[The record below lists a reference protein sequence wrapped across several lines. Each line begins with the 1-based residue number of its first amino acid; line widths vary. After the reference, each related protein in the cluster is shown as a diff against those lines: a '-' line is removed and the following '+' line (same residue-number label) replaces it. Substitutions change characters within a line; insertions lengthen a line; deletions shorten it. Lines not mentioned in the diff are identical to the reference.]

1 MPSSPDSKYATAT
14 PSEQGSNRYE
24 DRRNSRDRR
33 SGEDR
38 RKKQEPFEGPDRRS
52 GKDRRE
58 GDRRTRKHR
67 RIPIFAKLAI
77 VSTFLMS
84 LFICSIS
91 FIILWEQK
99 QQFVSQLID
108 FGDSLVRIAGSNAA
122 DKILGEEE
130 LVLFQLAKNLA
141 QNEQVL
147 FAVITDHKKIVRAH
161 SRMENVGLPY
171 EPPQKVTVLQAAG
184 SVRKSIIR
192 LGEEEVLYFETQ
204 VLYQNLKVG
213 EVHLA
218 VSQAKILKSLSDAKF
233 FVVMLTLVVIGLGI
247 VLSLGLSMYFTVP
260 IRQLSETAKA
270 LGMGQF
276 SHRVRTKR
284 NDEFGDLA
292 FAFNRMAEDL
302 EVKEKI
308 KDSFGRYVTPEI
320 VDIILANPESQWMK
334 GATVEASVLFVDIR
348 GFTALSENKT
358 PEVIVDLLNDYLTRV
373 TDSVIKH
380 GGHVNKFVGDEA
392 MAVFGAPAANPD
404 HAQAAVRA
412 ALEIQDE
419 IADLNLQKK
428 MNGMKIGVGVGIN
441 SGEMLSGNLGSQK
454 RMEYT
459 VIGDNVNIASRLT
472 KVAKAGEVLISKKT
486 FDAIGEKEGDLR
498 FEERG
503 KAPVKGRRAH
513 VTIYSVTRSKEEQ
526 YGDLQAQG

>member
-1 MPSSPDSKYATAT
+1 MA
-14 PSEQGSNRYE
+14 
-24 DRRNSRDRR
+24 
-33 SGEDR
+33 
-38 RKKQEPFEGPDRRS
+38 
-52 GKDRRE
+52 
-58 GDRRTRKHR
+58 
-67 RIPIFAKLAI
+67 
-77 VSTFLMS
+77 
-84 LFICSIS
+84 LFICFIS
-91 FIILWEQK
+91 FIILLEQK
-99 QQFVSQLID
+99 QQFISQLTD

-147 FAVITDHKKIVRAH
+147 FAVITDHKKIIRAH
-161 SRMENVGLPY
+161 SRMENLGLAY
-171 EPPQKVTVLQAAG
+171 EPPEKITILQATG
-184 SVRKSIIR
+184 PVRKSILR
-192 LGEEEVLYFETQ
+192 LQDEEVLYFETD

-218 VSQAKILKSLSDAKF
+218 VSQAKIHKSLNDAKF
-233 FVVMLTLVVIGLGI
+233 FVLMLTLVVIGLG
-247 VLSLGLSMYFTVP
+247 VLLSLGLSMYFTVP
-260 IRQLSETAKA
+260 IRQLSEMAKA
-270 LGMGQF
+270 LGMGKF
-276 SHRVRTKR
+276 SHRVKGDR

-302 EVKEKI
+302 DMKEKI

-320 VDIILANPESQWMK
+320 VDIILANPESRWMK

-358 PEVIVDLLNDYLTRV
+358 PETIVDLLNDYLTRV

-392 MAVFGAPAANPD
+392 MAVFGAPVANPD

-419 IADLNLQKK
+419 ISELNRQKK
-428 MNGMKIGVGVGIN
+428 TKGMKIGIGVGIN

-472 KVAKAGEVLISKKT
+472 KVAKAGEILISKKT
-486 FDAIGEKEGDLR
+486 FDAIENKDGELR
-498 FEERG
+498 FEEKGR
-503 KAPVKGRRAH
+503 APVKGRRAQ
-513 VTIYSVTRSKEEQ
+513 VTIYSVTRSKGEPYEP
-526 YGDLQAQG
+526 LKA

>member
-1 MPSSPDSKYATAT
+1 MPLSSDLKQPEAMPSEPV
-14 PSEQGSNRYE
+14 PNRYE
-24 DRRNSRDRR
+24 DRRSRRDRR

-38 RKKQEPFEGPDRRS
+38 RKSQEPFEGPDRRS
-52 GKDRRE
+52 GKDRRVGE
-58 GDRRTRKHR
+58 RRAKKHR
-67 RIPIFAKLAI
+67 RISIFAKLAI

-99 QQFVSQLID
+99 KQFVSQLTD
-108 FGDSLVRIAGSNAA
+108 FGESLVRIAGSNAA

-130 LVLFQLAKNLA
+130 LMLFQLAKNLA

-147 FAVITDHKKIVRAH
+147 FAVITDHKRIIRAH
-161 SRMENVGLPY
+161 SRMENLGLSY
-171 EPPQKVTVLQAAG
+171 EPPEKVKVLQAAG
-184 SVRKSIIR
+184 MVRKSIIR
-192 LGEEEVLYFETQ
+192 FGAEEALYFETQ
-204 VLYQNLKVG
+204 VLYQNLRVG
-213 EVHLA
+213 EVHVA

-233 FVVMLTLVVIGLGI
+233 FVLILTLGVIGLGI

-276 SHRVRTKR
+276 SHRVKTTR

-348 GFTALSENKT
+348 GFTAISENKT

-392 MAVFGAPAANPD
+392 MAVFGAPAPNPE

-419 IADLNLQKK
+419 IAELNLQKK
-428 MNGMKIGVGVGIN
+428 MNGMKIGIGVGIN

-472 KVAKAGEVLISKKT
+472 KVAKGGEILISKKT
-486 FDAIGEKEGDLR
+486 YDAIGEKEADLR

-513 VTIYSVTRSKEEQ
+513 VTIYSVTRSKGEE
-526 YGDLQAQG
+526 YGHLQAQG

>member
-1 MPSSPDSKYATAT
+1 MPSEPESKQATDT
-14 PSEQGSNRYE
+14 PSEQGSIRYE
-24 DRRNSRDRR
+24 DRRNRRDRR
-33 SGEDR
+33 SGENR
-38 RKKQEPFEGPDRRS
+38 RKKQKPFEGPDRRS
-52 GKDRRE
+52 GKDCRKGE
-58 GDRRTRKHR
+58 RRTRKHR
-67 RIPIFAKLAI
+67 RMPIFAKLAI
-77 VSTFLMS
+77 VSTFFMS

-99 QQFVSQLID
+99 QQFVSQLTD
-108 FGDSLVRIAGSNAA
+108 FGESLVRIAASNAA

-147 FAVITDHKKIVRAH
+147 FAVITDHKKIIRAH
-161 SRMENVGLPY
+161 SRMENLGLPY
-171 EPPQKVTVLQAAG
+171 EPPEKAAILQATG
-184 SVRKSIIR
+184 PVRKSVIL
-192 LGEEEVLYFETQ
+192 LGEEEALYFETL
-204 VLYQNLKVG
+204 VRYQNLKVG

-233 FVVMLTLVVIGLGI
+233 FVVMLTLMVIGLGI
-247 VLSLGLSMYFTVP
+247 ILSLGLSMYFTVP

-276 SHRVRTKR
+276 SHRVRTSR

-404 HAQAAVRA
+404 HALAAVRA

-419 IADLNLQKK
+419 IAELNLQKK
-428 MNGMKIGVGVGIN
+428 MDGMKIGVGVGIN

-472 KVAKAGEVLISKKT
+472 KVAKAGEILISKKT
-486 FDAIGEKEGDLR
+486 FDAIGDKEGELR
-498 FEERG
+498 FEPRG

-513 VTIYSVTRSKEEQ
+513 VTIYSVIRSKGEE

>member
-1 MPSSPDSKYATAT
+1 MPYSSDPKHSAIA
-14 PSEQGSNRYE
+14 PSQKGSNRYE
-24 DRRNSRDRR
+24 DRRDGRDRR
-33 SGEDR
+33 SDEDR
-38 RKKQEPFEGPDRRS
+38 RKQQEPFEGPDRRS
-52 GKDRRE
+52 GNDRRKGE
-58 GDRRTRKHR
+58 RRARRRR
-67 RIPIFAKLAI
+67 RIPIFAKLAT

-84 LFICSIS
+84 LFICFIS
-91 FIILWEQK
+91 FIILLEQK
-99 QQFVSQLID
+99 QQFISQLTD
-108 FGDSLVRIAGSNAA
+108 FGDSLVRIAANNAA

-130 LVLFQLAKNLA
+130 LALFQLAKNLA

-147 FAVITDHKKIVRAH
+147 FAVITDRKKIIRAH
-161 SRMENVGLPY
+161 SRMENLGLAY
-171 EPPQKVTVLQAAG
+171 EPPEKITILQATG
-184 SVRKSIIR
+184 PVRKSIIR
-192 LGEEEVLYFETQ
+192 LQEEEVLYFETQ

-218 VSQAKILKSLSDAKF
+218 VSQAKIVKSLSDAKF
-233 FVVMLTLVVIGLGI
+233 FVLMLTLVVIGLG
-247 VLSLGLSMYFTVP
+247 VLLSLGLSTYFTVP
-260 IRQLSETAKA
+260 VRQLSEMAKA

-276 SHRVRTKR
+276 SHRVKSAR
-284 NDEFGDLA
+284 NDEIGDLA

-302 EVKEKI
+302 EMKEKI

-348 GFTALSENKT
+348 GFTALSENKA
-358 PEVIVDLLNDYLTRV
+358 PETIVDLLNDYLTRV
-373 TDSVIKH
+373 TDTVIKH

-392 MAVFGAPAANPD
+392 MAVFGAPAANRD

-419 IADLNLQKK
+419 ITELNRQKK
-428 MNGMKIGVGVGIN
+428 MNGMKIGIGVGIN

-472 KVAKAGEVLISKKT
+472 KVAKAGEILISKKT
-486 FDAIGEKEGDLR
+486 FDAIEEKEGDLR

-503 KAPVKGRRAH
+503 KAPVRGRREH
-513 VTIYSVTRSKEEQ
+513 VTIYSVTRSKGDQDE
-526 YGDLQAQG
+526 DLQAQG

>member
-1 MPSSPDSKYATAT
+1 MPAASESTHATAT

-24 DRRNSRDRR
+24 DRRNRRDRR

-38 RKKQEPFEGPDRRS
+38 RKKQESFEGPDRRS
-52 GKDRRE
+52 GKDRRKGE
-58 GDRRTRKHR
+58 RRTRKHR
-67 RIPIFAKLAI
+67 RMPIFAKLAI

-99 QQFVSQLID
+99 KQFVSQLTD
-108 FGDSLVRIAGSNAA
+108 FGENLVRIAASNSA

-147 FAVITDHKKIVRAH
+147 FAVITDHKRIIRAH
-161 SRMENVGLPY
+161 SRMENLGLPY
-171 EPPQKVTVLQAAG
+171 EPPEKATILQATG
-184 SVRKSIIR
+184 PVRKSVIR
-192 LGEEEVLYFETQ
+192 LDEEEILYFEAQ

-218 VSQAKILKSLSDAKF
+218 VSQAKILKTLSDAKF
-233 FVVMLTLVVIGLGI
+233 FVLMLTLLVIGLGI
-247 VLSLGLSMYFTVP
+247 ILSLGLSMYFTVP

-276 SHRVRTKR
+276 SHRVRTSR
-284 NDEFGDLA
+284 NDECGDLA

-373 TDSVIKH
+373 TDSVIKY

-404 HAQAAVRA
+404 HALAAIRA

-419 IADLNLQKK
+419 IAELNRQKK

-472 KVAKAGEVLISKKT
+472 KVAKAGEILISKKT
-486 FDAIGEKEGDLR
+486 FDAVGEKESELR
-498 FEERG
+498 FEARG

-513 VTIYSVTRSKEEQ
+513 VTIYSVTRSKGEE

>member
-1 MPSSPDSKYATAT
+1 MPSAPDSKFPIAT
-14 PSEQGSNRYE
+14 PSEQGLNPYR
-24 DRRNSRDRR
+24 DRRSSGDRR

-38 RKKQEPFEGPDRRS
+38 RKNQEPFEGPDRRS
-52 GKDRRE
+52 GKDRRVGE
-58 GDRRTRKHR
+58 RRVRKHR

-99 QQFVSQLID
+99 QQFVWQLTD

-147 FAVITDHKKIVRAH
+147 FAVITDHKKIIRAH
-161 SRMENVGLPY
+161 SRMENLGLPY
-171 EPPQKVTVLQAAG
+171 EPPEKAAVLEDG
-184 SVRKSIIR
+184 GPVRKSITR
-192 LGEEEVLYFETQ
+192 VGDEEALYFETEI
-204 VLYQNLKVG
+204 LYQNLKVG

-218 VSQAKILKSLSDAKF
+218 VSQAKIHKSLSDAKF
-233 FVVMLTLVVIGLGI
+233 FVLVLTLVVIGLGI

-270 LGMGQF
+270 LGMGHF

-320 VDIILANPESQWMK
+320 VDIILANPENQWMK

-392 MAVFGAPAANPD
+392 MAVFGAPAANPH

-412 ALEIQDE
+412 ALEIQDDMAE
-419 IADLNLQKK
+419 LNRQKK
-428 MNGMKIGVGVGIN
+428 MTGMKIGVGVGIN
-441 SGEMLSGNLGSQK
+441 SGEMLCGNLGSQK

-486 FDAIGEKEGDLR
+486 FDAIGEKERDLI

>member
-1 MPSSPDSKYATAT
+1 MPSAPDSKQSTVT

-24 DRRNSRDRR
+24 DRRNTRDRR

-38 RKKQEPFEGPDRRS
+38 RKKQEPFEGPDRRG
-52 GKDRRE
+52 GKDRRQGE
-58 GDRRTRKHR
+58 RRTRKHR

-99 QQFVSQLID
+99 QQFVSQLTD
-108 FGDSLVRIAGSNAA
+108 FGESLVRIAASNAA
-122 DKILGEEE
+122 DKILGEED

-147 FAVITDHKKIVRAH
+147 FAVITDHKKIIRAH
-161 SRMENVGLPY
+161 SRMENLGLPY
-171 EPPQKVTVLQAAG
+171 EPPEKAVILQATG
-184 SVRKSIIR
+184 PVRKSVIR
-192 LGEEEVLYFETQ
+192 LGEEEALYFETL
-204 VLYQNLKVG
+204 VRYQNLKVG

-247 VLSLGLSMYFTVP
+247 ILSLGLSMYFTVP

-276 SHRVRTKR
+276 SHRVRTSR

-404 HAQAAVRA
+404 HALAAVRA

-419 IADLNLQKK
+419 IAELNLQKK
-428 MNGMKIGVGVGIN
+428 MDGMKIGVGVGIN

-472 KVAKAGEVLISKKT
+472 KVAKAGEILISKKT
-486 FDAIGEKEGDLR
+486 FDAIGDKESELR
-498 FEERG
+498 FEPRG

-513 VTIYSVTRSKEEQ
+513 VTIYSVIRSKGEE

>member
-1 MPSSPDSKYATAT
+1 MPDTPDSKQSTAM
-14 PSEQGSNRYE
+14 PSEPGTSRYE
-24 DRRNSRDRR
+24 DRRDRRDRR
-33 SGEDR
+33 SDEDR
-38 RKKQEPFEGPDRRS
+38 RKKQEPFERPDRRS
-52 GKDRRE
+52 EKDRRTGE
-58 GDRRTRKHR
+58 RRARR
-67 RIPIFAKLAI
+67 RWRIPMLAKLAI

-84 LFICSIS
+84 LFICFIS

-99 QQFVSQLID
+99 QQFVSQLTD
-108 FGDSLVRIAGSNAA
+108 FGESLVRIAGSNAA
-122 DKILGEEE
+122 DKILGEED

-147 FAVITDHKKIVRAH
+147 YAVITDHKKIILAH
-161 SRMENVGLPY
+161 SRMENLGLAY
-171 EPPQKVTVLQAAG
+171 QPPEKIMILQATG
-184 SVRKSIIR
+184 QVRKSIIR
-192 LGEEEVLYFETQ
+192 QQDEEVLYFETP
-204 VLYQNLKVG
+204 VWYQNLKVG

-233 FVVMLTLVVIGLGI
+233 FVLILTLLVIGLGI
-247 VLSLGLSMYFTVP
+247 LLSLGLSMYFTVP

-270 LGMGQF
+270 LGMGQL
-276 SHRVRTKR
+276 SHRVKTIR

-358 PEVIVDLLNDYLTRV
+358 PEAIVDLLNDYLTRV

-392 MAVFGAPAANPD
+392 MAVFGAPAVNPN

-419 IADLNLQKK
+419 IAELNRQKK
-428 MNGMKIGVGVGIN
+428 MNGMKIGIGVGIN

-472 KVAKAGEVLISKKT
+472 KVAKAGEILISKRT
-486 FDAIGEKEGDLR
+486 FDAIGKKDGDLR

-503 KAPVKGRRAH
+503 KAPVKGRQAH
-513 VTIYSVTRSKEEQ
+513 VTIYSVSRSKGEQ

>member
-1 MPSSPDSKYATAT
+1 MPSSPDSKCALT
-14 PSEQGSNRYE
+14 PPAEQGSNRYE
-24 DRRNSRDRR
+24 ERRGSRDRR
-33 SGEDR
+33 GGEDR

-52 GKDRRE
+52 GKDRRKGE
-58 GDRRTRKHR
+58 RRARKHR

-99 QQFVSQLID
+99 QQFLSQLND
-108 FGDSLVRIAGSNAA
+108 LGDSLVRIAGNNAA

-147 FAVITDHKKIVRAH
+147 FAAITDHKRIIRAH
-161 SRMENVGLPY
+161 SRMENVGLLY
-171 EPPQKVTVLQAAG
+171 EPPQKVTTLQAAG
-184 SVRKSIIR
+184 PVRKSIIR

-233 FVVMLTLVVIGLGI
+233 FVLMLTLAVIGLGI
-247 VLSLGLSMYFTVP
+247 MLSLGLSMYFTVP

-334 GATVEASVLFVDIR
+334 GATVDASVLFVDIR

-358 PEVIVDLLNDYLTRV
+358 PEVIVELLNDYLTRV
-373 TDSVIKH
+373 TDRVIKH

-404 HAQAAVRA
+404 HALAAVRA
-412 ALEIQDE
+412 GLDIQDA
-419 IADLNLQKK
+419 IAELNLQKK

-472 KVAKAGEVLISKKT
+472 KVAKAGEILISKTT
-486 FDAIGEKEGDLR
+486 FDAIGEKEAELS
-498 FEERG
+498 FEARG

-513 VTIYSVTRSKEEQ
+513 VTIYSVSRAKGEE
-526 YGDLQAQG
+526 YEDLRAQG

>member
-1 MPSSPDSKYATAT
+1 MPESRNATAT
-14 PSEQGSNRYE
+14 PSEQNSNGYE
-24 DRRNSRDRR
+24 DRRGSRGRR

-38 RKKQEPFEGPDRRS
+38 RKKQEPIEGPDRRS
-52 GKDRRE
+52 GKDRRKGE
-58 GDRRTRKHR
+58 RRARKHR

-77 VSTFLMS
+77 VSTLLTS

-99 QQFVSQLID
+99 KQFVSQLTD
-108 FGDSLVRIAGSNAA
+108 FGESLVRIAGSNAA

-130 LVLFQLAKNLA
+130 LVLFQLTKNLA

-147 FAVITDHKKIVRAH
+147 FAVITDHKKIIRAH
-161 SRMENVGLPY
+161 NRMENLGLPY
-171 EPPQKVTVLQAAG
+171 QPPEKVQVLQAAG
-184 SVRKSIIR
+184 PVKKSTIR
-192 LGEEEVLYFETQ
+192 LGDEEALYFETQ
-204 VLYQNLKVG
+204 VHYQSLKVG

-218 VSQAKILKSLSDAKF
+218 VSQAKILRSLSDAKF
-233 FVVMLTLVVIGLGI
+233 FVLILTLVVICLGV
-247 VLSLGLSMYFTVP
+247 VLSLVLSMYFTVP
-260 IRQLSETAKA
+260 IRQLSATAKA

-276 SHRVRTKR
+276 SHRVKTRR

-308 KDSFGRYVTPEI
+308 EESFGRYVTPEI
-320 VDIILANPESQWMK
+320 VNIILANPESRWMK
-334 GATVEASVLFVDIR
+334 GAMVEASVLFVDIR

-373 TDSVIKH
+373 TDRVIKH

-392 MAVFGAPAANPD
+392 MAVFGAPVPNPD

-419 IADLNLQKK
+419 IAELNLQKK
-428 MNGMKIGVGVGIN
+428 MDGMKIGVGVGIN

-486 FDAIGEKEGDLR
+486 FDALGGKETELK

-503 KAPVKGRRAH
+503 KAPVKGRRPH
-513 VTIYSVTRSKEEQ
+513 VPVYSVTRSRGEE
-526 YGDLQAQG
+526 YGNLQA

>member
-1 MPSSPDSKYATAT
+1 MHFTPDSKPTTAA
-14 PSEQGSNRYE
+14 PSAQGSNRYE
-24 DRRNSRDRR
+24 DRRAKRDRR

-38 RKKQEPFEGPDRRS
+38 RKKQEPFEGPDKRS
-52 GKDRRE
+52 GKDRRKE
-58 GDRRTRKHR
+58 ERRTRKHR

-99 QQFVSQLID
+99 QQFIAQLTD
-108 FGDSLVRIAGSNAA
+108 FGDSLVRIAGGNAA
-122 DKILGEEE
+122 DKILGEED

-141 QNEQVL
+141 QNEQVI
-147 FAVITDHKKIVRAH
+147 FAVITDHKRIIRAH
-161 SRMENVGLPY
+161 SRMENLGLAY
-171 EPPQKVTVLQAAG
+171 EPPEKVKVLRATG
-184 SVRKSIIR
+184 LVRKSIIR
-192 LGEEEVLYFETQ
+192 MGEEEALYFETQ
-204 VLYQNLKVG
+204 VMYQNLKVG

-218 VSQAKILKSLSDAKF
+218 VSQAKILKTLSDAKF
-233 FVVMLTLVVIGLGI
+233 FVLMLTLLVIGLGI

-276 SHRVRTKR
+276 SHRVRTAR

-373 TDSVIKH
+373 TDSVIKQ
-380 GGHVNKFVGDEA
+380 GGHVNKFVGDEV
-392 MAVFGAPAANPD
+392 MAVFGAPAANPN
-404 HAQAAVRA
+404 HAQAAVSA
-412 ALEIQDE
+412 GLEIQDE
-419 IADLNLQKK
+419 IAELNRQKK
-428 MNGMKIGVGVGIN
+428 MDGMKIGVGVGIN
-441 SGEMLSGNLGSQK
+441 SGEMLSGNLGSQR

-472 KVAKAGEVLISKKT
+472 KVAKAGEILISKNT
-486 FDAIGEKEGDLR
+486 FDAVGDKEGDLR

-513 VTIYSVTRSKEEQ
+513 VTIYSVTRSKGER

>member
-1 MPSSPDSKYATAT
+1 
-14 PSEQGSNRYE
+14 
-24 DRRNSRDRR
+24 
-33 SGEDR
+33 
-38 RKKQEPFEGPDRRS
+38 
-52 GKDRRE
+52 
-58 GDRRTRKHR
+58 
-67 RIPIFAKLAI
+67 
-77 VSTFLMS
+77 MS
-84 LFICSIS
+84 LFICFIS

-99 QQFVSQLID
+99 QQFISQLTD

-161 SRMENVGLPY
+161 SRMENLGLAY
-171 EPPQKVTVLQAAG
+171 EPPEKVAILRPTGRCEKHHPCGERSSTLKRS
-184 SVRKSIIR
+184 SV
-192 LGEEEVLYFETQ
+192 
-204 VLYQNLKVG
+204 QNLKVG
-213 EVHLA
+213 EVHVA

-233 FVVMLTLVVIGLGI
+233 FVLMLTLVVIGMGV

-276 SHRVRTKR
+276 SHRVRTTR

-358 PEVIVDLLNDYLTRV
+358 PETIVDLLNDYLTRV

-412 ALEIQDE
+412 ALEIRMRSE
-419 IADLNLQKK
+419 LNRQKK
-428 MNGMKIGVGVGIN
+428 
-441 SGEMLSGNLGSQK
+441 
-454 RMEYT
+454 
-459 VIGDNVNIASRLT
+459 
-472 KVAKAGEVLISKKT
+472 
-486 FDAIGEKEGDLR
+486 
-498 FEERG
+498 
-503 KAPVKGRRAH
+503 
-513 VTIYSVTRSKEEQ
+513 
-526 YGDLQAQG
+526 

>member
-1 MPSSPDSKYATAT
+1 MPSSPDSKFGITT
-14 PSEQGSNRYE
+14 PSAQGSNRYE
-24 DRRNSRDRR
+24 DRRNSRERR

-52 GKDRRE
+52 GKDRRRGE
-58 GDRRTRKHR
+58 RRTRKHR

-108 FGDSLVRIAGSNAA
+108 FGDGLVRIAGSNAA

-147 FAVITDHKKIVRAH
+147 FAVITDHKKIVLAH

-171 EPPQKVTVLQAAG
+171 DPPQKVNVLQAAG

-192 LGEEEVLYFETQ
+192 LGEEEVLYFETT

-373 TDSVIKH
+373 TDSVIRH

-404 HAQAAVRA
+404 HALAAVRA
-412 ALEIQDE
+412 GLEIQDE
-419 IADLNLQKK
+419 IAELNLQKK
-428 MNGMKIGVGVGIN
+428 MDGMKIGVGVGIN

-472 KVAKAGEVLISKKT
+472 KVAKAGEILISKKT
-486 FDAIGEKEGDLR
+486 FDAIGEKERELR
-498 FEERG
+498 FEARG

-513 VTIYSVTRSKEEQ
+513 VTIYSVTRSKGEE
-526 YGDLQAQG
+526 YGDLQAQA

>member
-1 MPSSPDSKYATAT
+1 MRLSFDPKKPEAT
-14 PSEQGSNRYE
+14 PSEPVPNRYE
-24 DRRNSRDRR
+24 DRRSQRERR

-38 RKKQEPFEGPDRRS
+38 RKGQEPFEGPDRRS
-52 GKDRRE
+52 GKDRRAGE
-58 GDRRTRKHR
+58 RRAKKHR

-99 QQFVSQLID
+99 KQFVSQLTNL
-108 FGDSLVRIAGSNAA
+108 GESLVRIAGSNAA

-130 LVLFQLAKNLA
+130 LMLFQLAKNLA

-147 FAVITDHKKIVRAH
+147 FAVITDHKRIIRAH
-161 SRMENVGLPY
+161 SRMENLGLSY
-171 EPPQKVTVLQAAG
+171 KPPEKVRVLQGKGTVAK
-184 SVRKSIIR
+184 SVIR
-192 LGEEEVLYFETQ
+192 LGTEEALYFETQ
-204 VLYQNLKVG
+204 VLYQNLRVG

-218 VSQAKILKSLSDAKF
+218 VSQTKILKSLSDAKF
-233 FVVMLTLVVIGLGI
+233 FVLMLTLGVTGLGI
-247 VLSLGLSMYFTVP
+247 LLSLGLSMYFTVP

-276 SHRVRTKR
+276 SHRVKTSR

-320 VDIILANPESQWMK
+320 VDIILANPERQWMK

-348 GFTALSENKT
+348 GFTAISENKA

-392 MAVFGAPAANPD
+392 MAVFGAPAANPE

-412 ALEIQDE
+412 ALEIQDG
-419 IADLNLQKK
+419 IAELNLQKK
-428 MNGMKIGVGVGIN
+428 MNGMKIGIGVGIN
-441 SGEMLSGNLGSQK
+441 SGEMLSGTLGSQK

-472 KVAKAGEVLISKKT
+472 KVAKAGEVLISKNT
-486 FDAIGEKEGDLR
+486 YEAIGDKEPDLR

-513 VTIYSVTRSKEEQ
+513 VTIYSVTRSNKEE
-526 YGDLQAQG
+526 YGHLQAQG

>member
-1 MPSSPDSKYATAT
+1 MRATPDSKQSAAM
-14 PSEQGSNRYE
+14 PSEPGTSRYE
-24 DRRNSRDRR
+24 DRRNRRDRR
-33 SGEDR
+33 SDEDR
-38 RKKQEPFEGPDRRS
+38 RKKQEPFERPDRRS
-52 GKDRRE
+52 EKDRRTGE
-58 GDRRTRKHR
+58 RRARR
-67 RIPIFAKLAI
+67 RWRIPLLAKLAI

-84 LFICSIS
+84 LFICFIS
-91 FIILWEQK
+91 FIILWQQK
-99 QQFVSQLID
+99 QQFVSQLTD
-108 FGDSLVRIAGSNAA
+108 FGESLVTIAGSNAA

-130 LVLFQLAKNLA
+130 LMLFQLVKNLS

-147 FAVITDHKKIVRAH
+147 FAVITDHKKIIRAH
-161 SRMENVGLPY
+161 SRMENLGLAY
-171 EPPQKVTVLQAAG
+171 QPPEEIMILQATG
-184 SVRKSIIR
+184 QVRKSIIR
-192 LGEEEVLYFETQ
+192 QQDEEALYFETP
-204 VLYQNLKVG
+204 VWYQNLKVG

-233 FVVMLTLVVIGLGI
+233 FVIILTLVVIGLGI
-247 VLSLGLSMYFTVP
+247 LLSLGLSMYFTVP

-270 LGMGQF
+270 VGMGQF
-276 SHRVRTKR
+276 SHRVKTIR

-358 PEVIVDLLNDYLTRV
+358 PETIVDLLNDYLTRV

-392 MAVFGAPAANPD
+392 MAVFGAPAVNPN

-419 IADLNLQKK
+419 IAELNRQKK
-428 MNGMKIGVGVGIN
+428 MNGMKIGIGVGIN

-472 KVAKAGEVLISKKT
+472 KVAKAGEILISKRT
-486 FDAIGEKEGDLR
+486 FDAIGKKDGDLR

-503 KAPVKGRRAH
+503 KAPVKGRQAH
-513 VTIYSVTRSKEEQ
+513 VTIYSVSRSKGEQ

>member
-1 MPSSPDSKYATAT
+1 MPSAPDSKFPIAT
-14 PSEQGSNRYE
+14 PSEQGLNPYR
-24 DRRNSRDRR
+24 DRRSSGDRR

-38 RKKQEPFEGPDRRS
+38 RRKQEPFEGADRRS
-52 GKDRRE
+52 GKDRRVGE
-58 GDRRTRKHR
+58 RRVRKHR

-99 QQFVSQLID
+99 QQFVWQLTD

-147 FAVITDHKKIVRAH
+147 FAVITDHK
-161 SRMENVGLPY
+161 
-171 EPPQKVTVLQAAG
+171 
-184 SVRKSIIR
+184 
-192 LGEEEVLYFETQ
+192 
-204 VLYQNLKVG
+204 
-213 EVHLA
+213 
-218 VSQAKILKSLSDAKF
+218 
-233 FVVMLTLVVIGLGI
+233 
-247 VLSLGLSMYFTVP
+247 MYFTVP

-270 LGMGQF
+270 LGTGHF

-320 VDIILANPESQWMK
+320 VDIILANPENQWMK

-392 MAVFGAPAANPD
+392 MAVFGAPAANPH

-412 ALEIQDE
+412 ALEIQDDMAE
-419 IADLNLQKK
+419 LNRQKK
-428 MNGMKIGVGVGIN
+428 MTGMKIGVGVGIN
-441 SGEMLSGNLGSQK
+441 SGEMLCGNLGSQK

-486 FDAIGEKEGDLR
+486 FDAIGEKERDLI

>member
-1 MPSSPDSKYATAT
+1 MLSAPDSKDTSVT
-14 PSEQGSNRYE
+14 PSERCTNHYENR
-24 DRRNSRDRR
+24 RSSRDRR

-38 RKKQEPFEGPDRRS
+38 RKKQEPFEGPDRRR
-52 GKDRRE
+52 GEDRRKGE
-58 GDRRTRKHR
+58 RRTRKHR

-77 VSTFLMS
+77 ASTFLMS
-84 LFICSIS
+84 LFIGSIS

-99 QQFVSQLID
+99 QQFISQLND
-108 FGDSLVRIAGSNAA
+108 FGDSLVRIAASNAA

-130 LVLFQLAKNLA
+130 LVLFQLVKNLA
-141 QNEQVL
+141 KNEQVL
-147 FAVITDHKKIVRAH
+147 FAVITDHKKITLAH

-171 EPPQKVTVLQAAG
+171 KAPEKVEVLQGAG
-184 SVRKSIIR
+184 PVRKSIIR
-192 LGEEEVLYFETQ
+192 VGEEEALYFEAP
-204 VLYQNLKVG
+204 VRYQNLKVG

-218 VSQAKILKSLSDAKF
+218 VSQTKVLKSLSDAKF
-233 FVVMLTLVVIGLGI
+233 FVLMLTLVVIGLGI

-260 IRQLSETAKA
+260 IHQLSETAKA

-276 SHRVRTKR
+276 SHRVRTAR

-302 EVKEKI
+302 EMKEKI

-320 VDIILANPESQWMK
+320 VDIILANPENQWMK
-334 GATVEASVLFVDIR
+334 GARVEASVLFVDIR
-348 GFTALSENKT
+348 GFTALSEDKT
-358 PEVIVDLLNDYLTRV
+358 PEIIVDLLNDYLTRV

-392 MAVFGAPAANPD
+392 MAVFGAPAAIPN
-404 HAQAAVRA
+404 HARAAVRA

-419 IADLNLQKK
+419 IAELNRLKK
-428 MNGMKIGVGVGIN
+428 MIGMKIGVGVGIN
-441 SGEMLSGNLGSQK
+441 TGEMLSGNLGSQK

-472 KVAKAGEVLISKKT
+472 KVAKAGEILISKKT
-486 FDAIGEKEGDLR
+486 FDAIGEKEPDLK

-503 KAPVKGRRAH
+503 KAPVKGRQAH
-513 VTIYSVTRSKEEQ
+513 VATYSVARTKVETYEN
-526 YGDLQAQG
+526 LQAQG

>member
-1 MPSSPDSKYATAT
+1 MPLAPDSKYATVT

-24 DRRNSRDRR
+24 DRRSSRDRR
-33 SGEDR
+33 SGEER
-38 RKKQEPFEGPDRRS
+38 RKKQESFEGQDRRS
-52 GKDRRE
+52 GKDRRK
-58 GDRRTRKHR
+58 GDRRARKHR

-99 QQFVSQLID
+99 QQFISQLND
-108 FGDSLVRIAGSNAA
+108 FGDSLVRIAASNAA

-130 LVLFQLAKNLA
+130 LVLFQLVKNLA

-147 FAVITDHKKIVRAH
+147 FAVITDHKKITLAH
-161 SRMENVGLPY
+161 SRMENLGLPY
-171 EPPQKVTVLQAAG
+171 KAPEKVAVLQAAG
-184 SVRKSIIR
+184 PVRKSIIR
-192 LGEEEVLYFETQ
+192 AGEEEALYFEAQ
-204 VLYQNLKVG
+204 VRYQNLKVG

-233 FVVMLTLVVIGLGI
+233 FVLMLTLVVIGLGI

-276 SHRVRTKR
+276 SHRVRTTR

-302 EVKEKI
+302 EMKEKI

-320 VDIILANPESQWMK
+320 VDIILANPENQWMK

-392 MAVFGAPAANPD
+392 MAVFGAPAVIPN

-419 IADLNLQKK
+419 IGELNGQKK

-472 KVAKAGEVLISKKT
+472 KVAKAGEILISKKT
-486 FDAIGEKEGDLR
+486 FDAIGEKERDLK

-503 KAPVKGRRAH
+503 KAPVKGRQAH
-513 VTIYSVTRSKEEQ
+513 VTTYSVTRFRVEAYE
-526 YGDLQAQG
+526 DLQAQG

>member
-1 MPSSPDSKYATAT
+1 MPSAPDSKFPIAT
-14 PSEQGSNRYE
+14 PSEQGLNPYR
-24 DRRNSRDRR
+24 DRRSSGDRR

-38 RKKQEPFEGPDRRS
+38 RRKQEPFEGADRRS
-52 GKDRRE
+52 GKDRRVGE
-58 GDRRTRKHR
+58 RRVRKHR

-99 QQFVSQLID
+99 QQFVWQLTD

-147 FAVITDHKKIVRAH
+147 FAVITDHKKIIRAH
-161 SRMENVGLPY
+161 SRMENLGLPY
-171 EPPQKVTVLQAAG
+171 EPPEKAEVLEDG
-184 SVRKSIIR
+184 GPVRKSITR
-192 LGEEEVLYFETQ
+192 VGDEEALYFETEI
-204 VLYQNLKVG
+204 LYQNLKVG

-218 VSQAKILKSLSDAKF
+218 VSQAKIHKSLSDAKF
-233 FVVMLTLVVIGLGI
+233 FVLVLTLVVIGLGI

-270 LGMGQF
+270 LGTGHF

-320 VDIILANPESQWMK
+320 VDIILANPENQWMK

-373 TDSVIKH
+373 TDSVIKY

-392 MAVFGAPAANPD
+392 MVVFGAPAANPD
-404 HAQAAVRA
+404 HALAAIRA

-419 IADLNLQKK
+419 IAKLNRQKK

-472 KVAKAGEVLISKKT
+472 KVAKAGEILISKKT
-486 FDAIGEKEGDLR
+486 FDAVGEKESELR
-498 FEERG
+498 FEARG

-513 VTIYSVTRSKEEQ
+513 VTIYSVTRSKGEE

>member
-1 MPSSPDSKYATAT
+1 MLSAPDFEHTTVT
-14 PSEQGSNRYE
+14 PSEQGSNLYE
-24 DRRNSRDRR
+24 DRRNRRDRR

-38 RKKQEPFEGPDRRS
+38 RKKQEPFEGPGRRR
-52 GKDRRE
+52 GKERRRGE
-58 GDRRTRKHR
+58 RRVRKHR

-99 QQFVSQLID
+99 RQFISQLND
-108 FGDSLVRIAGSNAA
+108 FGDSLVRIAASNAA

-147 FAVITDHKKIVRAH
+147 FAVITDHKNITLAH

-171 EPPQKVTVLQAAG
+171 KAPGKVAVLQAG
-184 SVRKSIIR
+184 GPVRKSLIR
-192 LGEEEVLYFETQ
+192 AGEEEALYFEAQ
-204 VLYQNLKVG
+204 VRYQNLKVG

-233 FVVMLTLVVIGLGI
+233 FVLMLTVVVIGLGI

-260 IRQLSETAKA
+260 IRQLGETAKA

-276 SHRVRTKR
+276 SHRVRTAR

-320 VDIILANPESQWMK
+320 VDMILANPENQWMK
-334 GATVEASVLFVDIR
+334 GAIVEASVLFVDIR
-348 GFTALSENKT
+348 GFTSLSENKT
-358 PEVIVDLLNDYLTRV
+358 PEIIVDLLNDYLTRV
-373 TDSVIKH
+373 TESVIKH

-392 MAVFGAPAANPD
+392 MAVFGTPAAIPN
-404 HAQAAVRA
+404 HAQEAVRA

-419 IADLNLQKK
+419 MAELNRQKK

-441 SGEMLSGNLGSQK
+441 TGEMLSGNLGSQK

-472 KVAKAGEVLISKKT
+472 KVAKAGEILISKKT
-486 FDAIGEKEGDLR
+486 FDAVGEKEPDLK

-503 KAPVKGRRAH
+503 KAPVKGRQAH
-513 VTIYSVTRSKEEQ
+513 VTTYSVTRAKVEAYEN
-526 YGDLQAQG
+526 LQAQN

>member
-1 MPSSPDSKYATAT
+1 MPLTPDSKQSTAF
-14 PSEQGSNRYE
+14 PAEPASNRYE
-24 DRRNSRDRR
+24 DRRNTKDRR
-33 SGEDR
+33 RGEDR
-38 RKKQEPFEGPDRRS
+38 RKKQEPFEGPDRRN
-52 GKDRRE
+52 GKDRRKGE
-58 GDRRTRKHR
+58 RRARRRR

-77 VSTFLMS
+77 VSTFLMA
-84 LFICSIS
+84 LFICFIS
-91 FIILWEQK
+91 FIILLEQK
-99 QQFVSQLID
+99 QQFISQLTD

-147 FAVITDHKKIVRAH
+147 FAVITDHKKIIRAH
-161 SRMENVGLPY
+161 SRMENLGLAY
-171 EPPQKVTVLQAAG
+171 EPPEKITIVQATEP
-184 SVRKSIIR
+184 VRKSILR
-192 LGEEEVLYFETQ
+192 LQDEEVLYFETD

-218 VSQAKILKSLSDAKF
+218 VSQAKILKSLNDAKF
-233 FVVMLTLVVIGLGI
+233 FVLMLTLVVIGLG
-247 VLSLGLSMYFTVP
+247 VLLSLGLSMYFTVP
-260 IRQLSETAKA
+260 IRQLSEMAKA
-270 LGMGQF
+270 LGMGEF
-276 SHRVRTKR
+276 SHRVKGDR

-302 EVKEKI
+302 DMKEKI

-320 VDIILANPESQWMK
+320 VDIILANPESRWMK

-358 PEVIVDLLNDYLTRV
+358 PETIVDLLNDYLTRV

-392 MAVFGAPAANPD
+392 MAVFGAPVANPD

-419 IADLNLQKK
+419 ISELNRQKK
-428 MNGMKIGVGVGIN
+428 MNGMKIGIGVGIN

-472 KVAKAGEVLISKKT
+472 KAAKAGEILISKKT
-486 FDAIGEKEGDLR
+486 FDAIENKDGELR
-498 FEERG
+498 FEEKGRS
-503 KAPVKGRRAH
+503 PVKGRRAQ
-513 VTIYSVTRSKEEQ
+513 VTIYSVTRSKGEPYEP
-526 YGDLQAQG
+526 LQA

>member
-1 MPSSPDSKYATAT
+1 MSSAHESKQAADT

-24 DRRNSRDRR
+24 DRRNRRDRR
-33 SGEDR
+33 SGENR
-38 RKKQEPFEGPDRRS
+38 RKKQGPFEGPDRRS
-52 GKDRRE
+52 GKDCRKGE
-58 GDRRTRKHR
+58 RRTRKR
-67 RIPIFAKLAI
+67 RRMPIFAKLAI

-84 LFICSIS
+84 LSTCSIS

-99 QQFVSQLID
+99 KQFVSQLTD
-108 FGDSLVRIAGSNAA
+108 FGENLVRIAASNSA

-147 FAVITDHKKIVRAH
+147 FAVITDHKRIIRAH
-161 SRMENVGLPY
+161 SRMENLGLPY
-171 EPPQKVTVLQAAG
+171 EPPEKATILQATG
-184 SVRKSIIR
+184 PVRKSVVR
-192 LGEEEVLYFETQ
+192 LGKEEILYFEAQ

-218 VSQAKILKSLSDAKF
+218 VSQAKILKTLNDAKF
-233 FVVMLTLVVIGLGI
+233 FVLMLTLLVIGLGI
-247 VLSLGLSMYFTVP
+247 SLSLGLTTYFTVP

-276 SHRVRTKR
+276 SHRVSTSR

-373 TDSVIKH
+373 TDSVIKY

-392 MAVFGAPAANPD
+392 MVVFGAPAANPD
-404 HAQAAVRA
+404 HALAAIRA

-419 IADLNLQKK
+419 IAELNRQKK
-428 MNGMKIGVGVGIN
+428 MDGMKIGVGVGIN

-472 KVAKAGEVLISKKT
+472 KVAKAGEILISKKT
-486 FDAIGEKEGDLR
+486 FDAVGEKESELR
-498 FEERG
+498 FEARG

-513 VTIYSVTRSKEEQ
+513 VTIYSVTRSKGEE